1 MNLIYTCIYICSVLH
16 PETSGPECPI
26 EMILIWS
33 ATEAVAL
40 PSPCQSSHAKS
51 HIPYLFKHPAYWP
64 LSPPPC
70 HPGDNAPVHF
80 PFSRLSC
87 LQADTGSSSRDMQ
100 LQHSRPQYCPG
111 TVPQGRGTLQVVS
124 WVGVE
129 TGRARLWLL
138 QEFIPTEGV
147 GTTALSFQSSLIT
160 HLVDSTSL
168 NRKHQEKKM
177 MRAAMERV
185 ITDTVGRPVAANS
198 WMKELLPI
206 QNIQG
211 AAGATPRN
219 TEENSRRQSSNP
231 SWSDFWKPGHSVR
244 SIRFAQ

>member
-64 LSPPPC
+64 LSP
-70 HPGDNAPVHF
+70 HPVTPETTPQCTFRFQGYLVSKPTLAAAAETC
-80 PFSRLSC
+80 SC
-87 LQADTGSSSRDMQ
+87 SILD
-100 LQHSRPQYCPG
+100 PN
-111 TVPQGRGTLQVVS
+111 TVRGLCRKAGGLCKWS
-124 WVGVE
+124 AGWGVE

>member
-124 WVGVE
+124 WVGGWDWAGKAV
-129 TGRARLWLL
+129 
-138 QEFIPTEGV
+138 
-147 GTTALSFQSSLIT
+147 
-160 HLVDSTSL
+160 
-168 NRKHQEKKM
+168 
-177 MRAAMERV
+177 V
-185 ITDTVGRPVAANS
+185 ITGIHPNRRRGDNCSVIPVFTDYTPCRFNVTQQKASGKKNDEGRHGKGNHRHSGEASGGQQLN
-198 WMKELLPI
+198 E
-206 QNIQG
+206 G
-211 AAGATPRN
+211 ASSYTKHPRGGRGH
-219 TEENSRRQSSNP
+219 TEEHRR
-231 SWSDFWKPGHSVR
+231 K
-244 SIRFAQ
+244 